1 MRDIKLIF
9 LSNGYGEDTISTY
22 IIREIYKK
30 NNVIAN
36 LTANLSDNLN
46 KNNLNKNKIN
56 IEILGFPL
64 VNDGEKYKQN
74 NIKVIGPTKI
84 LKSGGISGLLNI
96 KNFLNDIK
104 DGLINFILKQ
114 LKFLEE
120 LKNKENIYL
129 IAVGDIYPLFLS
141 VLKNRLS
148 KKNVIFIPT
157 AKSYKTEPFN
167 PIEIYLMSLAN
178 ANFVRDELTYLK
190 LKNKINNVYFVGN
203 PVLDLEYIKP
213 NKDIPLKNNIII
225 LPGRK
230 SNCLNNLYYFIKA
243 INLLGNKT
251 KEFLNFQATFSV
263 VIPDFYP
270 INEINN
276 LINNLINKEL
286 EKQYKIYVLS
296 DKYYRYLLENSY
308 LVWGQAGSG
317 NEQAVG
323 YGLPV
328 ISFNE
333 NNWYRK
339 RQKKLLNNCLILIK
353 PYNIEELIDRT
364 IELFTNKDMYRFI
377 QKECYK
383 EMGPLNGAISIAN
396 YIINLII

>member
-1 MRDIKLIF
+1 MRDVKLIF

-22 IIREIYKK
+22 IIRETYKK
-30 NNVIAN
+30 FNEIND
-36 LTANLSDNLN
+36 L
-46 KNNLNKNKIN
+46 KNNKIS
-56 IEILGFPL
+56 IEILAFPL
-64 VNDGEKYKQN
+64 VNDGQKYKQN

-84 LKSGGISGLLNI
+84 LKSSGISGIFNI
-96 KNFLNDIK
+96 KNFVNDIN
-104 DGLINFILKQ
+104 DGLISFIFRQ

-120 LKNKENIYL
+120 FKNKENIYL

-167 PIEIYLMSLAN
+167 PIEIYFMSLVN

-190 LKNKINNVYFVGN
+190 LKNKLNNVYFVGN
-203 PVLDLEYIKP
+203 PVLDIEYIKP
-213 NKDIPLKNNIII
+213 DKDIFVQNNVII

-230 SNCLNNLYYFIKA
+230 SNCLDNLHYFIKG
-243 INLLGNKT
+243 INLLLNKS
-251 KEFLNFQATFSV
+251 KGFLKDLLTFSI

-270 INEINN
+270 IYEINN
-276 LINNLINKEL
+276 LIDKEL
-286 EKQYKIYVLS
+286 DKNYKDRVYVLS

-317 NEQAVG
+317 NEQAAG

-339 RQKKLLNNCLILIK
+339 RQKKLLNNCLILVK
-353 PYNIEELIDRT
+353 MYDIEELTKKT
-364 IELFTNKDMYRFI
+364 IEFFI
-377 QKECYK
+377 NNDIYKEIQTECYK
-383 EMGPLNGAISIAN
+383 EMGSLGGATNIAN
-396 YIINLII
+396 YIINNILL